1 MENNYNEPDTLSI
14 EQIDSQVSEID
25 ALPEAPVNDFNDAQ
39 LEKYSIEGQY
49 SLRNNDGESIYVDKD
64 NLKSALTNPEW
75 GLETKKQHDQR
86 REYEQKGLDYE
97 YYSSGPRSTY
107 ANAMA
112 LLNTVTGGWSEIGY
126 VAADQ
131 FGEATGL
138 WDFDNEEYAKIREAN
153 SGVTIVGEIG
163 GLLNPFG
170 WLNKPARAIHSVSK
184 GVFTKVIGEATEGGF
199 KKWGTKVLSTG
210 GAGFLEHQAY
220 QAKSYLNESLLTNTE
235 MSSEAFFANQ
245 KAGSGWAFL
254 IGGVAGGLPGAF
266 KYGKTQLG
274 KARNSLSGVLRKS
287 NPSSMADDLFRSTAN
302 TGDSAVQNAK
312 ASVARDIIQDT
323 VKKYGDDFT
332 DAQLLKQTTKHSTT
346 VDSMVDDIFSKLDD
360 KIDDVRYE
368 NFEVG
373 HKIIDDLDTF
383 AFATDGGINPVKRAE
398 TIEKVKKF
406 LENELPDLKLNSTK
420 DLKKWIKTI
429 KKKAGGS
436 SDEAEIWKVAEDSAE
451 KQLKERI
458 AKYDPKAGEELALI
472 NTNKKVI
479 EEFTTGLNKPQA
491 VEKSALG
498 LDGIGGDLLSGVI
511 FDAID
516 GDFDLTEFLAGFGI
530 NRARSVGARLIK
542 KSFMNRA
549 KQYFRAQT
557 VIDTTEE
564 VINTSVKK
572 SLYFKRPHGLSASAG
587 FLSQTVFP
595 DLPKSA
601 SKEDKIEYLTIKLD
615 EYSSKTDMLEQRTV
629 AGVSGYDK
637 DFPVTAQGVI
647 ERQVKLVE
655 LLKSKIP
662 RNPRSQVMDL
672 QNQMNKRQWKP
683 SPTDIRTFEKYL
695 SAAVAPMTVLED
707 IANGRVSREQMET
720 LEILYP
726 EMSKYLVGSVI
737 NEVANAERPIPY
749 QNRLKLSLVM
759 GMPLDSS
766 LEPATIRALQ
776 LLGTPQ
782 EKTPDTGLVSSVAP
796 KLKPTQGGLNKLK
809 IGSRGNST
817 LDAALNRG
825 LE

>member
-1 MENNYNEPDTLSI
+1 MANEYKEPQELSI
-14 EQIDSQVSEID
+14 EQLDSQVSEID
-25 ALPEAPVNDFNDAQ
+25 ALPEEMSNDFNPEQ
-39 LEKYSIEGQY
+39 LQKYDIDGNY
-49 SLRNNDGESIYVDKD
+49 SLVNNEGEALYVDKD
-64 NLKSALTNPEW
+64 NLKAALTNPGW
-75 GLETKKQHDQR
+75 GLETKKQHDDR
-86 REYEQKGLDYE
+86 REYEQKGLDLE
-97 YYSSGPRSTY
+97 YYSSGPRETY
-107 ANAMA
+107 AQAMA

-138 WDFDNEEYAKIREAN
+138 WDFENEEYSKIRDAN
-153 SGVTIVGEIG
+153 SGVTIAGEIG

-184 GVFTKVIGEATEGGF
+184 GVFTKVIGEAAEGSF
-199 KKWGTKVLSTG
+199 KNWGTKVLAGS
-210 GAGFLEHQAY
+210 GAGFAEHQLY
-220 QAKSYLNESLLTNTE
+220 QAKSYVNESLLTNVE
-235 MSSEAFFANQ
+235 MNGEAFFANQ

-274 KARNSLSGVLRKS
+274 KARNSLGGLLKKS
-287 NPSSMADDLFRSTAN
+287 NPSSMADDLFRSTVN

-312 ASVARDIIQDT
+312 PTVARDIIQNT
-323 VKKYGDDFT
+323 VKKHGDDFT
-332 DAQLLKQTTKHSTT
+332 NANLLDETKKQSKVIESTR
-346 VDSMVDDIFSKLDD
+346 DDIFKKVDEGTDSFTPDVKSNNREFLEEA
-360 KIDDVRYE
+360 IDV
-368 NFEVG
+368 
-373 HKIIDDLDTF
+373 
-383 AFATDGGINPVKRAE
+383 
-398 TIEKVKKF
+398 
-406 LENELPDLKLNSTK
+406 LENEVAGHPNVKRLTDTLEDMRAYVDGNVPKSTK
-420 DLKKWIKTI
+420 GLIELSDELGKIKDSDELVKLFKKQVGAEV
-429 KKKAGGS
+429 KKRVGEAGG
-436 SDEAEIWKVAEDSAE
+436 DLAENLDLV
-451 KQLKERI
+451 
-458 AKYDPKAGEELALI
+458 
-472 NTNKKVI
+472 NTQKKVI
-479 EEFTTGLNKPQA
+479 EEFTTGLNKPIP

-498 LDGIGGDLLSGVI
+498 LNGIGGDLVSGVI

-516 GDFDLTEFLAGFGI
+516 GDFDLSEFIVGFGL
-530 NRARSVGARLIK
+530 NRARSVGSKLIK
-542 KSFMNRA
+542 KSFTNRA
-549 KQYFRAQT
+549 KQYFRAQV
-557 VIDTTEE
+557 VINATEE
-564 VINTSVKK
+564 LINTSVKK
-572 SLYFKRPHGLSASAG
+572 SLYFKRPHGVSASSG
-587 FLSQTVFP
+587 FLAQTVFP
-595 DLPKSA
+595 DLPKGA

-629 AGVSGYDK
+629 AGVSGYEK
-637 DFPVTAQGVI
+637 DFPMTAQGVI
-647 ERQVKLVE
+647 ERQVTMTE

-662 RNPRSQVMDL
+662 RNPRSNTMDI

-695 SAAVAPMTVLED
+695 SAAVAPMTVIED

-726 EMSKYLVGSVI
+726 ETSKYLVGSII
-737 NEVANAERPIPY
+737 NEVANSERPIPY

-766 LEPATIRALQ
+766 LEPATIRSLQ

-782 EKTPDTGLVSSVAP
+782 EKQPDTGMVSSVAP

-825 LE
+825 LED